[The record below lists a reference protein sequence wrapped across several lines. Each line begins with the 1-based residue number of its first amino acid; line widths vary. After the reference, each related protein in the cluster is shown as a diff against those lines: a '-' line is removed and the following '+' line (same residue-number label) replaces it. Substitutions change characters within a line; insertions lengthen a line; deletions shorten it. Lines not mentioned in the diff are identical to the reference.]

1 MSPAGSGA
9 AAERRSRLAASLE
22 RPLLVTAGVN
32 VAYLTGFESSNAA
45 LRVDPDGAATLY
57 TDFRY
62 LEAAQA
68 LDGLEVT
75 PVRRALL
82 GELAELLSGS
92 IAFEASHL
100 SVADADTLRAGEV
113 ELVPTQGIVEALRAV
128 KDAGEVAAIRRA
140 AVAADRAFEALT
152 AETWVGHSE
161 RELAWRFRQLLHA
174 HGADQLSFE
183 TLIATGANGSRPH
196 HHPGAALLEPRSL
209 VIADF
214 GARLDGYCSDC
225 TRTMHTGELPEQLAR
240 IYAVCLEAQQAAVAG
255 IRPGMSGAEADSLAR
270 EVISAAGYG
279 AEFGHGLGH
288 GVGLEVHELPRLR
301 PESTDVLSVGQVVT
315 VEPGIYLPGLGGVR
329 IEDLAV
335 VGEDGLDVLSSFPK
349 ELIGVG

>member
-1 MSPAGSGA
+1 VSATGAGA
-9 AAERRSRLAASLE
+9 PAERRSRLAATLE
-22 RPLLVTAGVN
+22 QPLLVTRGVN
-32 VAYLTGFESSNAA
+32 VVYLTGFESSNAA
-45 LRVDPDGAATLY
+45 LRLDPDGAATLY

-62 LEAAQA
+62 LEAAQT
-68 LDGLEVT
+68 LDGVEVT
-75 PVRRALL
+75 PVRRALV
-82 GELAELLSGS
+82 GELAELLRGAV
-92 IAFEASHL
+92 AFEASHL
-100 SVADADTLRAGEV
+100 SVADAETLRAGGV
-113 ELVPTQGIVEALRAV
+113 ELVPTHGVVEALRAL
-128 KDAGEVAAIRRA
+128 KDAGEIAAIRRA
-140 AVAADRAFEALT
+140 AAAADRAFEALT
-152 AETWVGHSE
+152 AETWIGHSE
-161 RELAWRFRQLLHA
+161 SELAWRLRQLLHA
-174 HGADQLSFE
+174 HGADELSFE

-225 TRTMHTGELPEQLAR
+225 TRTMHTGGLPDELAR

-301 PESTDVLSVGQVVT
+301 PESTDRLSPGQVVT
-315 VEPGIYLPGLGGVR
+315 VEPGIYLPGVGGVR

-335 VGEDGLDVLSSFPK
+335 VRDGGLEVLSSFPK